1 LRSATALIQT
11 MGRAARHQE
20 GSVILYADKVTKSMQ
35 IAMDETSRR
44 RQAQEEYN
52 QRNQIIPQGISKPIR
67 EKLLKREKKEKQK
80 TDKKGS
86 IFLQINQRERL
97 DLSQIDAEELT
108 PDDKEKLSK
117 KLKTQMKK
125 AANELDYELA
135 ALIRDK
141 IKELET

>member
-1 LRSATALIQT
+1 

-44 RQAQEEYN
+44 RQAQEKYN
-52 QRNQIIPQGISKPIR
+52 QDHQITPQGINKPIR

-86 IFLQINQRERL
+86 VFLQINQRERL

-108 PDDKEKLSK
+108 PDDKQKLSK